1 MQNKIFCIL
10 NKYEKIILE
19 YLLEYFYSTRKK
31 EVKLAFYV
39 FKNDLNM
46 IPDLTSYLTS
56 LASKKIEYI
65 KNEGEFYYFDIIEK
79 YSIVNNYL
87 NITFSDEIYG
97 ILKNENTIFQVY
109 SLIFRNKYSLK
120 FLDKLLDEET
130 IILTDQELREFL
142 NINDGYSRI
151 YDLENKIIKPT
162 IEEIRSYLNIGV
174 YFSKEN
180 QENNSVKYV
189 FSIDNSS
196 KNSIDTFKKS
206 YSNIMDILKNT
217 VH

>member
-1 MQNKIFCIL
+1 MQNKISCIL

-19 YLLEYFYSTRKK
+19 YLLEYFYSSKK
-31 EVKLAFYV
+31 KDLKLAFYM
-39 FKNDLNM
+39 FKSDLNM

-56 LASKKIEYI
+56 LASKKIEYM
-65 KNEGEFYYFDIIEK
+65 KNESEVYYFDIIEK

-87 NITFSDEIYG
+87 NINFSDEVYG
-97 ILKNENTIFQVY
+97 LLKNENTIFQVY

-130 IILTDQELREFL
+130 IVLNDQELREFL
-142 NINDGYSRI
+142 NIGDGYSRI

-162 IEEIRSYLNIGV
+162 IEEIRSYLNIGI

-180 QENNSVKYV
+180 QDNNSVRYI
-189 FSIDNSS
+189 FSVDNSN
-196 KNSIDTFKKS
+196 KKSIDTFKNS
-206 YSNIMDILKNT
+206 YSNIVNILKNK
-217 VH
+217 VD

>member
-1 MQNKIFCIL
+1 MQNRIFCFL

-31 EVKLAFYV
+31 NLKLAFYI

-46 IPDLTSYLTS
+46 VPDLRSYLAS

-65 KNEGEFYYFDIIEK
+65 KSENEFYYFNIIEK

-87 NITFSDEIYG
+87 NIIFSDEIYA
-97 ILKNENTIFQVY
+97 ILKDENTIFQIY
-109 SLIFRNKYSLK
+109 FLIFRNKYSLK

-130 IILTDQELREFL
+130 IILTDQDLRELL
-142 NINDGYSRI
+142 NISDGYSRI
-151 YDLENKIIKPT
+151 SDLENKIIKPI
-162 IEEIRSYLNIGV
+162 IEEIHSYLNIRI

-180 QENNSVKYV
+180 QKNNCVKYI
-189 FSIDNSS
+189 FSIDSS
-196 KNSIDTFKKS
+196 NKTDIDTFKKN
-206 YSNIMDILKNT
+206 YSNIMDILKNNT
-217 VH
+217 

>member
-1 MQNKIFCIL
+1 MQNRIFCFL

-31 EVKLAFYV
+31 NLKLAFYI

-46 IPDLTSYLTS
+46 VPDLRSYLAS

-65 KNEGEFYYFDIIEK
+65 KSENEFYYFNIIEK

-87 NITFSDEIYG
+87 NIIFSDEIYT
-97 ILKNENTIFQVY
+97 ILKDENTIFQIY
-109 SLIFRNKYSLK
+109 FLIFRNKYSLK

-130 IILTDQELREFL
+130 IILTDQNLRELL
-142 NINDGYSRI
+142 NISDGYSRI
-151 YDLENKIIKPT
+151 SDLENKIIKPI
-162 IEEIRSYLNIGV
+162 IEEIHSYLNIRI

-180 QENNSVKYV
+180 QKNNCVKYI
-189 FSIDNSS
+189 FSIDSS
-196 KNSIDTFKKS
+196 NKTDIDTFKKN
-206 YSNIMDILKNT
+206 YSNIMDILKNNT
-217 VH
+217 

>member
-1 MQNKIFCIL
+1 MQNKISCIL

-19 YLLEYFYSTRKK
+19 YLLEYFYSSRKK
-31 EVKLAFYV
+31 ELKLPFYM
-39 FKNDLNM
+39 FKSDLNM

-56 LASKKIEYI
+56 LASKKIEYT
-65 KNEGEFYYFDIIEK
+65 KSESEFYYFDIIEK

-87 NITFSDEIYG
+87 NITFSDEVYG

-120 FLDKLLDEET
+120 FLDKLLEEET
-130 IILTDQELREFL
+130 IVLTDQELREFL
-142 NINDGYSRI
+142 NISDGYSRI

-162 IEEIRSYLNIGV
+162 IEEIRSYLNIGI

-180 QENNSVKYV
+180 QDNNVVKYI
-189 FSIDNSS
+189 FSIDSS
-196 KNSIDTFKKS
+196 NKKSIDTFKNS
-206 YSNIMDILKNT
+206 YSNIVDILKNNI
-217 VH
+217 